1 MRPSF
6 RAMRRQ
12 TAGFSLVEIMVG
24 LVIGM
29 FSIIV
34 MLQLFSLSE
43 ERKRTTTGGSD
54 AMSEGDLSRLRH
66 NRRRADGRP
75 CPEQSQQAATIH
87 GHVLGPQ

>member
-1 MRPSF
+1 MHPLRP
-6 RAMRRQ
+6 MRRYSE
-12 TAGFSLVEIMVG
+12 AGFSLVEIMVG

-54 AMSEGDLSRLRH
+54 AMSEGVMAL
-66 NRRRADGRP
+66 
-75 CPEQSQQAATIH
+75 
-87 GHVLGPQ
+87 